1 MNLYFEKPEILYED
15 SHFIIVHKEAEEL
28 TVPGRGADKQNCLMS
43 RTAKYFDKV
52 YNVHRLDQPTSG
64 LVLIALTKEM
74 LSSLSILFLNREV
87 EKEYIAIV
95 DGVIHG
101 EEGLIDY
108 PLRADITNRPVQI
121 VDPLSGKKAVT
132 RWKVLERYEN
142 STRLLLKPET
152 GRTHQ
157 LRVHLKAIGF
167 PICGDRLYN
176 ENCPDDLLGE
186 LKLHARLLRFIHPVT
201 GENVQVKKEPRF

>member
-1 MNLYFEKPEILYED
+1 
-15 SHFIIVHKEAEEL
+15 
-28 TVPGRGADKQNCLMS
+28 
-43 RTAKYFDKV
+43 
-52 YNVHRLDQPTSG
+52 
-64 LVLIALTKEM
+64 
-74 LSSLSILFLNREV
+74 
-87 EKEYIAIV
+87 
-95 DGVIHG
+95 
-101 EEGLIDY
+101 
-108 PLRADITNRPVQI
+108 
-121 VDPLSGKKAVT
+121 PLSGKKAVT

>member
-1 MNLYFEKPEILYED
+1 MKFYHEKPEILYED
-15 SHFIIVHKEAEEL
+15 SHLIIVNKEAEEL

-43 RTAKYFDKV
+43 RTAHFFDKV

-74 LSSLSILFLNREV
+74 QSSLSKLFLKREI

-95 DGVIHG
+95 DGVVQG
-101 EEGLIDY
+101 EEGLLDFPI
-108 PLRADITNRPVQI
+108 RADITNRPVQI
-121 VDPLSGKKAVT
+121 VDPVSGKIAVT
-132 RWKVLERYEN
+132 RWNVIERYEN
-142 STRLLLKPET
+142 STRLLLKSET

-157 LRVHLKAIGF
+157 LRVHLQAIGH

-176 ENCPDDLLGE
+176 ENYPDDLLGE
-186 LKLHARLLRFIHPVT
+186 LKLHAGFLRFIHPVT
-201 GENVQVKKEPRF
+201 GVIVQVKKEPRF